1 MVFRRC
7 MGLALLLALLL
18 SLAGCAA
25 AEISEPKP
33 SVQPWTPTPEP
44 RITAEPAKLLR
55 GVETDRKVISL
66 IFEGF
71 TDSATMEAI
80 SDVLKSRSVSSV
92 FFLSGITANENPQVL
107 KKLTADGFAIGSYG
121 MSGGKHLEELS
132 PYENMRRFEMAQKEI
147 EAACG
152 KRPALIRCNGT
163 EYTENVLRAVSAAG
177 LDAAVEPTAYLNH
190 KSFRSQEDA
199 ETYAMNVLR
208 GSILT
213 FKLGQELDENEY
225 DDTGP
230 KLDERPAIDPKPG
243 IRWEWDVG
251 EEKYALLPNMVGW
264 LIDALKSQ
272 GYRFTDP
279 VKLQSEEQ
287 VLLRKE
293 RDLDD
298 EERFL
303 LNAENYAFS
312 VTEEPLRAG
321 EIRQAKT
328 GSFNGAVFVGDAV
341 LEGVHSY
348 VEWLREADPKYLDN
362 ASFLTEDQ
370 LTVEKLLDGETE
382 IGDLGSRLSEMKAK
396 SVWLCLGF
404 SNASAYKREAY
415 LAKYRLLIKQI
426 QDKNPRIRIIVMSV
440 FPKLEGYTG
449 VSNRNRFELN
459 LKLCGMCMEYG
470 FGFVDAAFAVRDETG
485 QLRPEYCLDPTS
497 RGCHLNDAGCAA
509 VVDFIRENEPA

>member
-18 SLAGCAA
+18 SLAGCTA

-33 SVQPWTPTPEP
+33 SGQPWTPTPEP
-44 RITAEPAKLLR
+44 RITAEPAPLLR

-80 SDVLKSRSVSSV
+80 SDVLKSRGVSAV
-92 FFLSGITANENPQVL
+92 FFLAGITANENPQVL
-107 KKLTADGFAIGSYG
+107 RKLTADGFAIGSYG

-287 VLLRKE
+287 VLLRKVW
-293 RDLDD
+293 R
-298 EERFL
+298 
-303 LNAENYAFS
+303 AY
-312 VTEEPLRAG
+312 VVPLRLSV
-321 EIRQAKT
+321 RQLAPL
-328 GSFNGAVFVGDAV
+328 SSIQVEPSLLSAV
-341 LEGVHSY
+341 LR
-348 VEWLREADPKYLDN
+348 LFPM
-362 ASFLTEDQ
+362 
-370 LTVEKLLDGETE
+370 LL
-382 IGDLGSRLSEMKAK
+382 S
-396 SVWLCLGF
+396 
-404 SNASAYKREAY
+404 
-415 LAKYRLLIKQI
+415 LLL
-426 QDKNPRIRIIVMSV
+426 MA
-440 FPKLEGYTG
+440 
-449 VSNRNRFELN
+449 VS
-459 LKLCGMCMEYG
+459 
-470 FGFVDAAFAVRDETG
+470 
-485 QLRPEYCLDPTS
+485 P
-497 RGCHLNDAGCAA
+497 
-509 VVDFIRENEPA
+509 

>member
-121 MSGGKHLEELS
+121 MSGGKHLEEVS
-132 PYENMRRFEMAQKEI
+132 PYENMCRFEMAQKEI

-152 KRPALIRCNGT
+152 VKPTLIRCNGT
-163 EYTENVLRAVSAAG
+163 EYTDGVLRAVTAAG

-190 KSFRSQEDA
+190 KSFRTQEDA
-199 ETYAMNVLR
+199 ETYAVNVLR
-208 GSILT
+208 GSIIA

-225 DDTGP
+225 DDAGH

-243 IRWEWDVG
+243 IRWEWDTS
-251 EEKYALLPNMVGW
+251 EEQYALIPEMVSW
-264 LIDALKSQ
+264 LVDALKAN
-272 GYRFTDP
+272 GYSFTDP
-279 VKLQSEEQ
+279 VKLQSEEHN
-287 VLLRKE
+287 LLQKE
-293 RDLDD
+293 RDLD
-298 EERFL
+298 EQERL
-303 LNAENYAFS
+303 LLSPESYALS

-321 EIRQAKT
+321 ETRKADARTFKR
-328 GSFNGAVFVGDAV
+328 AVFVGDAV
-341 LEGVHSY
+341 MEGIHSY
-348 VEWLREADPKYLDN
+348 VEWLREADPKYLDD
-362 ASFLTEDQ
+362 AQFLTEDQ
-370 LTVEKLLDGETE
+370 LSVEKLLDGETE

>member
-7 MGLALLLALLL
+7 MGFALLLALLL
-18 SLAGCAA
+18 SLAGCSA

-33 SVQPWTPTPEP
+33 SGEPWAPTPEP
-44 RITAEPAKLLR
+44 AVTAAPAPLLC
-55 GVETDRKVISL
+55 GVETDRKVVSL

-71 TDSATMEAI
+71 TDTATMEAI
-80 SDVLKSRSVSSV
+80 SDILKSRGVPTV
-92 FFLSGITANENPQVL
+92 FFLAGITANENPEVL
-107 KKLTADGFAIGSYG
+107 KKLVLDGFDIGSYG
-121 MSGGKHLEELS
+121 MTGGKHLEEVS

-147 EAACG
+147 MAACG
-152 KRPALIRCNGT
+152 VKPSLIRCNGT
-163 EYTENVLRAVSAAG
+163 EYTDGVLRAVTAAG

-190 KSFRSQEDA
+190 KSFRAQEDA
-199 ETYAMNVLR
+199 ETYALNVLR

-225 DDTGP
+225 DDSGP

-243 IRWEWDVG
+243 IRWEWGTG
-251 EEKYALLPNMVGW
+251 EEQYALLPEMVGW
-264 LIDALKSQ
+264 LVDALKSQ
-272 GYRFTDP
+272 GYSFTDP

-287 VLLRKE
+287 LLLRKV
-293 RDLDD
+293 RDLSDK
-298 EERFL
+298 ERL
-303 LNAENYAFS
+303 LLSAENYASS

-321 EIRQAKT
+321 ESSKAKS
-328 GSFNGAVFVGDAV
+328 GAFNGAVFVGDTV

-362 ASFLTEDQ
+362 AAFLTEDH
-370 LTVEKLLDGETE
+370 LTIEKLLDGETE
-382 IGDLGSRLSEMKAK
+382 IGDLGTRLSYMKAK

-426 QDKNPRIRIIVMSV
+426 QDKNPRIRIVVMSV

-449 VSNRNRFELN
+449 VSNRSRFELN

-485 QLRPEYCLDPTS
+485 QLRPEYCLDPAS

-509 VVDFIRENEPA
+509 VVDFIRENDPE